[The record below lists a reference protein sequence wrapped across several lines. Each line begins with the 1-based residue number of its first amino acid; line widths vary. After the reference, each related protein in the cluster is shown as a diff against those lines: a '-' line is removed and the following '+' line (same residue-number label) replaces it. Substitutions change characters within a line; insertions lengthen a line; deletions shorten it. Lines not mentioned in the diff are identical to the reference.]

1 MAHKRPPLDIG
12 ELTQSLKESQG
23 QGVGVFFPSP
33 PNTTPGTSTQD
44 VTPTERVPVPPPP
57 PHEDDSPD
65 TRHDVTASRRQD
77 VDYRAWK
84 DIIENTETH
93 NSALRLTREERYDV
107 EDVVSELERTH
118 HIKTSMNELARLG
131 LLSLI
136 RDYKQHKQQSLVYK
150 VKKS

>member
-1 MAHKRPPLDIG
+1 M
-12 ELTQSLKESQG
+12 TQSLKASQG
-23 QGVGVFFPSP
+23 QGVGVFFPTP
-33 PNTTPGTSTQD
+33 PNNTAEKKAIEPIKAS
-44 VTPTERVPVPPPP
+44 PVALAPQT
-57 PHEDDSPD
+57 DDSPD
-65 TRHDVTASRRQD
+65 TRHDVTTSARQD

-107 EDVVSELERTH
+107 EDVVSDLERTH

-131 LLSLI
+131 LLSIL

-150 VKKS
+150 VKKA

>member
-1 MAHKRPPLDIG
+1 M
-12 ELTQSLKESQG
+12 
-23 QGVGVFFPSP
+23 
-33 PNTTPGTSTQD
+33 
-44 VTPTERVPVPPPP
+44 
-57 PHEDDSPD
+57 
-65 TRHDVTASRRQD
+65 RQD
-77 VDYRAWK
+77 INYRAWK

-107 EDVVSELERTH
+107 EDVVSDLERTH

-136 RDYKQHKQQSLVYK
+136 RDYKQRKQQSLVYK

>member
-12 ELTQSLKESQG
+12 ELTQSLKASQG
-23 QGVGVFFPSP
+23 QGVGVFFPAAPNDTADTKKGAPIKKSP
-33 PNTTPGTSTQD
+33 APQ
-44 VTPTERVPVPPPP
+44 VPQ
-57 PHEDDSPD
+57 EEASQK
-65 TRHDVTASRRQD
+65 TRHDVTTSSRQE
-77 VDYRAWK
+77 VNHRAWR

-107 EDVVSELERTH
+107 EDVVSDLERTH

-131 LLSLI
+131 LLSIL
-136 RDYKQHKQQSLVYK
+136 RDYKQHKKESLVYK

>member
-12 ELTQSLKESQG
+12 EVTESLKASQG
-23 QGVGVFFPSP
+23 QGVGVFFPTP
-33 PNTTPGTSTQD
+33 PNNTAEKKGTEPIQTA
-44 VTPTERVPVPPPP
+44 PEPNA
-57 PHEDDSPD
+57 PHEGDTPD
-65 TRHDVTASRRQD
+65 TRHDVTTSTQQD
-77 VDYRAWK
+77 VNYHAWK

-131 LLSLI
+131 LLSIL
-136 RDYKQHKQQSLVYK
+136 RDYKQHKRESLVYK

>member
-1 MAHKRPPLDIG
+1 MAHKRPPLEIG
-12 ELTQSLKESQG
+12 GLTESLKESQG
-23 QGVGVFFPSP
+23 QGVGVFFPPP
-33 PNTTPGTSTQD
+33 PNTPADKEGVESIQTS
-44 VTPTERVPVPPPP
+44 PVPAA
-57 PHEDDSPD
+57 PHEDDSHD
-65 TRHDVTASRRQD
+65 TRHDVTTSARQD
-77 VDYRAWK
+77 IDYRAWK

-131 LLSLI
+131 LLSIL

>member
-23 QGVGVFFPSP
+23 QGVGVFFPPP
-33 PNTTPGTSTQD
+33 PNTTAEKKGVEPIQTAPKLYAPQEGD
-44 VTPTERVPVPPPP
+44 N
-57 PHEDDSPD
+57 PD
-65 TRHDVTASRRQD
+65 TRHDVTTSARHD
-77 VDYRAWK
+77 VNYRAWK

-107 EDVVSELERTH
+107 EDVVSDLERTYH
-118 HIKTSMNELARLG
+118 MKTSMNELARLG
-131 LLSLI
+131 LLSIL

>member
-12 ELTQSLKESQG
+12 ELTQSLKASQG
-23 QGVGVFFPSP
+23 QGVGVFFPAPSN
-33 PNTTPGTSTQD
+33 NTPENKSVEPIQTHPVQQAPQVDDTPE
-44 VTPTERVPVPPPP
+44 P
-57 PHEDDSPD
+57 
-65 TRHDVTASRRQD
+65 RHDVMTSMRQD

-93 NSALRLTREERYDV
+93 NSALRLTRKERYDV
-107 EDVVSELERTH
+107 EDAVSDLERTH

-136 RDYKQHKQQSLVYK
+136 RDYKQHRKQSLVYK

>member
-1 MAHKRPPLDIG
+1 MAHKRPPLEIG
-12 ELTQSLKESQG
+12 ALTASLKTSQG
-23 QGVGVFFPSP
+23 QGVGVFFPASP
-33 PNTTPGTSTQD
+33 QKTPDTKGVDPGKKSPVPQVPHDDASQEARPD
-44 VTPTERVPVPPPP
+44 VTT
-57 PHEDDSPD
+57 SP
-65 TRHDVTASRRQD
+65 RQD
-77 VDYRAWK
+77 VNYRTWK

-131 LLSLI
+131 LLSILH
-136 RDYKQHKQQSLVYK
+136 DYKQHKKESLVYK

>member
-1 MAHKRPPLDIG
+1 MAHKRPPLEIG
-12 ELTQSLKESQG
+12 GLTESLKASRG
-23 QGVGVFFPSP
+23 QGAGVFFPTP
-33 PNTTPGTSTQD
+33 PNTPAETNTRD
-44 VTPTERVPVPPPP
+44 AKPTEKFPVPPA
-57 PHEDDSPD
+57 PHEDNNHE
-65 TRHDVTASRRQD
+65 TRHDVTASARQD

-107 EDVVSELERTH
+107 EDVVSDLERTH

-131 LLSLI
+131 LLSIL
-136 RDYKQHKQQSLVYK
+136 RDYKQLKRQSLVYK